1 MLAYLVFS
9 VLTARAQIISKKIDN
24 GSHELPQALTAH
36 PCPLSNI
43 PHMSS
48 LQAYCMFI
56 LLYSAKHETLLTE
69 KI

>member
-9 VLTARAQIISKKIDN
+9 VLTARAQIISKKFTMAHMN
-24 GSHELPQALTAH
+24 SPKPLTAH
-36 PCPLSNI
+36 PCPFSNI
-43 PHMSS
+43 PHVSS

-56 LLYSAKHETLLTE
+56 LLYSVKHETLPTE